1 MIESDSAPQTNSP
14 ACPTDAVRVLLV
26 YPNSK
31 DVAMANLG
39 FQRVHTLLNQI
50 DGVEC
55 DYYSLPVGWSPDV
68 LQLETVFHVVS

>member
-1 MIESDSAPQTNSP
+1 
-14 ACPTDAVRVLLV
+14 
-26 YPNSK
+26 
-31 DVAMANLG
+31 MANLG

-68 LQLETVFHVVS
+68 LQLEAASMLSHGWNLPLDQFDVLAFSRG